1 MIVGID
7 LGTTNSLVGIW
18 RDGAATLIPNSL
30 GHMLT
35 PSAVGL
41 GDDRTIL
48 VGLAARERLAT
59 HPALTATAFKRY
71 MGTDKLLFVGEKG
84 YRPEELSALVLRSL
98 KADAEAFLGTPVSE
112 AVITVPAYFNDVQ
125 RKATKAAGALAG
137 LKVERLLTEPTA
149 AALAYGLDAQ
159 EDDELL
165 LVVDLGGGTFDVSLL
180 HRFEGVVEVRATA
193 GDSWLGGEDFVDAI
207 VAAFMAGPGA
217 AAGLPASSPDAPALP
232 ITGALRRQAEM
243 AKRMLSS
250 QDAATIA
257 VVHEGKPV
265 EWKLAREQFELMS
278 EPLLAR
284 LRAPMERALR
294 DARVDPDALSRI
306 ILAGG
311 ASQMPMFRRLIARL
325 FRRLPVYQLNPE
337 EVVARG
343 AAVRAGMLAR
353 GAGLEE
359 MVMTDVAPFTLGIE
373 ISEQH
378 GEDRSH
384 RIHGQFMPIIERNTI
399 IPASRSKLVFPIEDQ
414 QRELAL
420 RVFQGEAPQVKDN
433 VLLGELTIK
442 LPPGP
447 ATKRQVDVRFTYDT
461 SGLLEVQA
469 TNLSNGR
476 IDKLVIE
483 GNPGVMQPA
492 EIAKRLAAMAKLK
505 IHPRDDMKTRALVA
519 RAARLF
525 EERLGDTRAVIGRAL
540 GRLEAAL
547 DRQEPEEIEA
557 AGAAL
562 SALLDQLDQDFLV

>member
-71 MGTDKLLFVGEKG
+71 MGTDRLMFVGDKG

-98 KADAEAFLGTPVSE
+98 KADAEAFLGAPVIE
-112 AVITVPAYFNDVQ
+112 AVITVPAYFNDIQ
-125 RKATKAAGALAG
+125 RKATKAAGVLAG

-149 AALAYGLDAQ
+149 AALAYGLTAQ
-159 EDDELL
+159 EDEELL

-217 AAGLPASSPDAPALP
+217 AAGLPSASSGLP
-232 ITGALRRQAEM
+232 IIGALRRQAEM
-243 AKRMLSS
+243 AKRMLSA

-257 VVHEGKPV
+257 VVHEGKPI
-265 EWKLAREQFELMS
+265 EWTLGREQFELLS

-325 FRRLPVYQLNPE
+325 FRRLPVYQVNPE
-337 EVVARG
+337 EVVGRG

-378 GEDRSH
+378 GDDKSQ

-399 IPASRSKLVFPIEDQ
+399 IPASRSKTVHPIDDK
-414 QRELAL
+414 QRNLGL
-420 RVFQGEAPQVKDN
+420 RVFQGEAPLVKDN

-447 ATKRQVDVRFTYDT
+447 ATKQNIDVRFTYDT

-469 TNLSNGR
+469 TIQSSGR
-476 IDKLVIE
+476 IEKLVIE
-483 GNPGVMQPA
+483 GNPGMMQPD
-492 EIAKRLAAMAKLK
+492 EIAKRLTALAKLK
-505 IHPRDDMKTRALVA
+505 IHPRDDMKMRALMA
-519 RAARLF
+519 RAARLY

-540 GRLEAAL
+540 GQLTAAL

-557 AGAAL
+557 ASALL
-562 SALLDQLDQDFLV
+562 SALLEQFDQDFLV

>member
-30 GHMLT
+30 GHLLT

-41 GDDRTIL
+41 GDDRSIL

-59 HPALTATAFKRY
+59 HPAQTATAFKRY
-71 MGTDKLLFVGEKG
+71 MGTDRLMFVGDRG
-84 YRPEELSALVLRSL
+84 YRPEELSALVLGSL
-98 KADAEAFLGTPVSE
+98 KADAEAFLGTPVTE
-112 AVITVPAYFNDVQ
+112 AVITVPAYFNDLQ

-149 AALAYGLDAQ
+149 AALAYGLTAQ

-217 AAGLPASSPDAPALP
+217 AAELPPASSGAP
-232 ITGALRRQAEM
+232 IIGALRRQAEM
-243 AKRMLSS
+243 AKRALSS
-250 QDAATIA
+250 QDSATIA
-257 VVHEGKPV
+257 VVHEGKPI
-265 EWKLAREQFELMS
+265 EWRLGREQFELLS

-353 GAGLEE
+353 GTGLEE

-378 GEDRSH
+378 GEGGQ

-399 IPASRSKLVFPIEDQ
+399 IPASRSKIVSPIEDK
-414 QRELAL
+414 QRNLAL
-420 RVFQGEAPQVKDN
+420 RAFQGEAPAVKDN
-433 VLLGELTIK
+433 VLLGELTIR

-447 ATKRQVDVRFTYDT
+447 ATKEKVDVRFTYDT

-469 TNLSNGR
+469 TILSSGR
-476 IDKLVIE
+476 IEKLVIE
-483 GNPGVMQPA
+483 GNPGFMKPD
-492 EIAKRLAAMAKLK
+492 EIARRLAALAKLK
-505 IHPRDDMKTRALVA
+505 IHPRDDMKMRALVA
-519 RAARLF
+519 RAARLY
-525 EERLGDTRAVIGRAL
+525 EERLGETRAIIGHAL
-540 GRLEAAL
+540 GELNAAL
-547 DRQEPEEIEA
+547 DRQEPEQIEA
-557 AGAAL
+557 ASSAL
-562 SALLDQLDQDFLV
+562 SAVLDQFDHDFLV

>member
-30 GHMLT
+30 GHALT

-41 GDDRTIL
+41 GDDRSIL

-59 HPALTATAFKRY
+59 HPALTVTAFKRY
-71 MGTDKLLFVGEKG
+71 MGTDRLLFVGDKG

-98 KADAEAFLGTPVSE
+98 KADAEAFLCAGVSE
-112 AVITVPAYFNDVQ
+112 AVITVPAYFNDIQ

-149 AALAYGLDAQ
+149 AALAYGLTAP

-217 AAGLPASSPDAPALP
+217 AAGLPAASSGAP
-232 ITGALRRQAEM
+232 IIGALRRQAEM
-243 AKRMLSS
+243 AKRALST
-250 QDAATIA
+250 QDAAAIT
-257 VVHEGKPV
+257 VVHEGKPI
-265 EWKLAREQFELMS
+265 EWTLARDRFELLS

-294 DARVDPDALSRI
+294 DARVDPDALSRV

-325 FRRLPVYQLNPE
+325 FRRLPVYQVNPE

-353 GAGLEE
+353 GTGLEE

-378 GEDRSH
+378 GEDKSQ

-399 IPASRSKLVFPIEDQ
+399 IPASRSKTVYPVDDKQRSLV
-414 QRELAL
+414 L
-420 RVFQGEAPQVKDN
+420 RVFQGEAPTVKDN

-447 ATKRQVDVRFTYDT
+447 ATKQSVDVRFTYDT

-469 TNLSNGR
+469 TILSSGR
-476 IDKLVIE
+476 IEKLVIE
-483 GNPGVMQPA
+483 GNPGMMPPE
-492 EIAKRLAAMAKLK
+492 EIARRLASLAKLK
-505 IHPRDDMKTRALVA
+505 IHPRDDMKVRALVA
-519 RAARLF
+519 RAARLY
-525 EERLGDTRAVIGRAL
+525 EERLGDTRAMIGRSL
-540 GRLEAAL
+540 GPLTAAL
-547 DRQEPEEIEA
+547 ERQEPEEIETA
-557 AGAAL
+557 SSAL
-562 SALLDQLDQDFLV
+562 SALLDEFDQDFLV

>member
-59 HPALTATAFKRY
+59 HPGGTVTAFKRY
-71 MGTDKLLFVGEKG
+71 MGTDRLLFVGEKG

-98 KADAEAFLGTPVSE
+98 KADAEAFLGTPVTE

-149 AALAYGLDAQ
+149 AALAYGLSAPQ
-159 EDDELL
+159 DDELI

-207 VAAFMAGPGA
+207 VAAFMAGPGD
-217 AAGLPASSPDAPALP
+217 AAGLPAASSGAPV
-232 ITGALRRQAEM
+232 IGALRRQAEM
-243 AKRMLSS
+243 AKRALST
-250 QDAATIA
+250 QDSATIA
-257 VVHEGKPV
+257 IVHDGKPV
-265 EWKLAREQFELMS
+265 EWKLSREQLELLS

-359 MVMTDVAPFTLGIE
+359 MVMTDVSPFTLGIE

-378 GEDRSH
+378 GEDKSQ

-399 IPASRSKLVFPIEDQ
+399 IPASRSKIVFPIDDK
-414 QRELAL
+414 QRTLAL
-420 RVFQGEAPQVKDN
+420 RVFQGEAPVVKDN
-433 VLLGELTIK
+433 VLLGELSIK

-447 ATKRQVDVRFTYDT
+447 ATKQSVDVRFTYDT

-469 TNLSNGR
+469 TIVSSGR
-476 IDKLVIE
+476 VEKLVIE
-483 GNPGVMQPA
+483 GNPGVMQPD
-492 EIAKRLAAMAKLK
+492 EIARRLAQLAKLK

-519 RAARLF
+519 RAARLY
-525 EERLGDTRAVIGRAL
+525 EERLGDTRAIIGHAL
-540 GRLEAAL
+540 GQLTAAL
-547 DRQEPEEIEA
+547 ERQEPEEIEA
-557 AGAAL
+557 ASCML
-562 SALLDQLDQDFLV
+562 SDVLERFDQDFLV

>member
-59 HPALTATAFKRY
+59 HPGETVTAFKRY
-71 MGTDKLLFVGEKG
+71 MGTDRLLFVGDKG

-98 KADAEAFLGTPVSE
+98 KADAEAFLGAPVTE

-149 AALAYGLDAQ
+149 AALAYGLSAP
-159 EDDELL
+159 EDDELI

-207 VAAFMAGPGA
+207 VAAFMAGPGGA
-217 AAGLPASSPDAPALP
+217 AALPAPSSGAPV
-232 ITGALRRQAEM
+232 IGALRRQAEM
-243 AKRMLSS
+243 AKRALSA

-257 VVHEGKPV
+257 IVHDGKPI
-265 EWKLAREQFELMS
+265 EWKLARDQFELLS

-294 DARVDPDALSRI
+294 DARVDPEALSRI

-378 GEDRSH
+378 GEDMSQ

-399 IPASRSKLVFPIEDQ
+399 IPASRSKIVSPVDDK
-414 QRELAL
+414 QRTLAL
-420 RVFQGEAPQVKDN
+420 RVFQGEAPMVKDN
-433 VLLGELTIK
+433 VLLGELTVK

-447 ATKRQVDVRFTYDT
+447 ATKQSVDVRFTYDT

-469 TNLSNGR
+469 TIVSSGR
-476 IDKLVIE
+476 VEKLVIE
-483 GNPGVMQPA
+483 GNPGVMQPD
-492 EIAKRLAAMAKLK
+492 EIARRLAQLAKLK

-519 RAARLF
+519 RAARLY
-525 EERLGDTRAVIGRAL
+525 EERLGEIRAIIGHAL
-540 GRLEAAL
+540 GQLTAAL
-547 DRQEPEEIEA
+547 ERQEPEGIEA
-557 AGAAL
+557 ASHELTAV
-562 SALLDQLDQDFLV
+562 LDRFDQDFLV

>member
-7 LGTTNSLVGIW
+7 LGTTNSLVGVW
-18 RDGAATLIPNSL
+18 RDGAVTLIPNSL
-30 GHMLT
+30 GHALT

-41 GDDRTIL
+41 GDDRSIL
-48 VGLAARERLAT
+48 VGPAARERLAT
-59 HPALTATAFKRY
+59 HPAQTATAFKRY
-71 MGTDKLLFVGEKG
+71 MGTDRLLFVGDKG

-98 KADAEAFLGTPVSE
+98 KADAEAFLGQSVEE

-149 AALAYGLDAQ
+149 AALAYGLTAQ
-159 EDDELL
+159 EGEELV

-217 AAGLPASSPDAPALP
+217 AAGLSAPSPDTPNLP
-232 ITGALRRQAEM
+232 IMGALRRQAEM
-243 AKRMLSS
+243 AKRMLSA
-250 QDAATIA
+250 QDSATIA
-257 VVHEGKPV
+257 VVQDGKPI
-265 EWKLAREQFELMS
+265 EWTLGREQFELLS

-337 EVVARG
+337 EVVGRG
-343 AAVRAGMLAR
+343 AAVRAGMLER

-373 ISEQH
+373 VSEQH
-378 GEDRSH
+378 GEDKSH
-384 RIHGQFMPIIERNTI
+384 RVHGQFMPIIERNTI
-399 IPASRSKLVFPIEDQ
+399 IPASRSKTVFPIDDK
-414 QRELAL
+414 QRNLAL
-420 RVFQGEAPQVKDN
+420 RVFQGEAPLVKDN

-442 LPPGP
+442 LPPGL
-447 ATKRQVDVRFTYDT
+447 ATKHHVDVRFTYDT

-469 TNLSNGR
+469 TILTSGR
-476 IDKLVIE
+476 VEKLVIE
-483 GNPGVMQPA
+483 GNPGVMQPD
-492 EIAKRLAAMAKLK
+492 EIAKRLAVMAKLK
-505 IHPRDDMKTRALVA
+505 IHPRDDMKMRTLVA
-519 RAARLF
+519 RAARLY

-540 GRLEAAL
+540 GQLTAAL

-557 AGAAL
+557 AGKTL
-562 SALLDQLDQDFLV
+562 SALLDQFDQDFLL

>member
-7 LGTTNSLVGIW
+7 LGTTNSLIGVW
-18 RDGAATLIPNSL
+18 RDGAAELIPNAL
-30 GHMLT
+30 GHLLT

-48 VGLAARERLAT
+48 VGLPARERLAT

-71 MGTDKLLFVGEKG
+71 MGTDRLLFIGDKG

-98 KADAEAFLGTPVSE
+98 KADAEAFLGAPVEE
-112 AVITVPAYFNDVQ
+112 AVITVPAYFNDMQ

-149 AALAYGLDAQ
+149 AALAYGLSAE
-159 EDDELL
+159 EDEEFL

-193 GDSWLGGEDFVDAI
+193 GDSWLGGEDFVDLI

-217 AAGLPASSPDAPALP
+217 GLPGSGTPL
-232 ITGALRRQAEM
+232 TGALRRQAEL
-243 AKRMLSS
+243 AKRMLSTQES
-250 QDAATIA
+250 ATIA
-257 VVHEGKPV
+257 LVHEGKPI
-265 EWKLAREQFELMS
+265 EWKLSREQFELMS

-325 FRRLPVYQLNPE
+325 FRRLPVYQVNPE
-337 EVVARG
+337 EVVGRG
-343 AAVRAGMLAR
+343 AAVRAGMLER

-373 ISEQH
+373 TSEQH
-378 GEDRSH
+378 GEDSSH
-384 RIHGQFMPIIERNTI
+384 RIHGQFLPIIERNTI
-399 IPASRSKLVFPIEDQ
+399 IPASRSKIVHPIEDK
-414 QRELAL
+414 QRVLVL
-420 RVFQGEAPQVKDN
+420 RVFQGEAPMVKDN

-442 LPPGP
+442 LPAGP
-447 ATKRQVDVRFTYDT
+447 ATKQNIDVRFTYDT

-469 TNLSNGR
+469 TILSSGR
-476 IDKLVIE
+476 VEKLVIE
-483 GNPGVMQPA
+483 GNPGVMQPD
-492 EIAKRLAAMAKLK
+492 EIARRLAAMAKLK
-505 IHPRDDMKTRALVA
+505 IHPRDDLKARALVA
-519 RAARLF
+519 RATRLF

-540 GRLEAAL
+540 GVLNAAL
-547 DRQEPEEIEA
+547 ERQEPEEIETA
-557 AGAAL
+557 SSAL
-562 SALLDQLDQDFLV
+562 AALLDQFDKDFLL

>member
-18 RDGAATLIPNSL
+18 REGAAELIPNAL
-30 GHMLT
+30 GHLLT

-71 MGTDKLLFVGEKG
+71 MGTDRLLFVGEKG

-98 KADAEAFLGTPVSE
+98 KADAEAFLGAPVEE
-112 AVITVPAYFNDVQ
+112 AVITVPAYFNDMQ

-149 AALAYGLDAQ
+149 AALAYGLAAAE
-159 EDDELL
+159 EDEFL

-207 VAAFMAGPGA
+207 VSAFMAGPGA
-217 AAGLPASSPDAPALP
+217 AAGLPAVTSGAP
-232 ITGALRRQAEM
+232 IIGALRRQAEL
-243 AKRMLSS
+243 AKRMLST
-250 QDAATIA
+250 QDSANIA
-257 VVHEGKPV
+257 LVHDGKPI
-265 EWKLAREQFELMS
+265 EWQLTRDQFELMS

-294 DARVDPDALSRI
+294 DARLDPDALSRI

-325 FRRLPVYQLNPE
+325 FRRLPVYQVNPE
-337 EVVARG
+337 EVVGRG
-343 AAVRAGMLAR
+343 AAVRAGMLER

-373 ISEQH
+373 TSEQH
-378 GEDRSH
+378 GDNSSH
-384 RIHGQFMPIIERNTI
+384 RIHGQFLPIIERNTI
-399 IPASRSKLVFPIEDQ
+399 IPASRSKVVHPIEDK
-414 QRELAL
+414 QRVLVL
-420 RVFQGEAPQVKDN
+420 RVFQGEAPLVKDN
-433 VLLGELTIK
+433 VFLGELSIK
-442 LPPGP
+442 LPVGP
-447 ATKRQVDVRFTYDT
+447 ATKQNVDVRFSYDT

-469 TNLSNGR
+469 TLLSSGR
-476 IDKLVIE
+476 VDKLVIE
-483 GNPGVMQPA
+483 GNPGVMQPE
-492 EIAKRLAAMAKLK
+492 EIARRLAALAKLK
-505 IHPRDDMKTRALVA
+505 MHPRDDLKTRALVA
-519 RAARLF
+519 RATRLF

-540 GRLEAAL
+540 GAFNAAVE
-547 DRQEPEEIEA
+547 RQEPEEIEA
-557 AGAAL
+557 AGKAL
-562 SALLDQLDQDFLV
+562 AALLDELDKDFLL

>member
-30 GHMLT
+30 GHLLT

-59 HPALTATAFKRY
+59 HPGETVTAFKRY
-71 MGTDKLLFVGEKG
+71 MGTDRLLFVGDRG

-98 KADAEAFLGTPVSE
+98 KADAEAFLGAPVTD
-112 AVITVPAYFNDVQ
+112 AVITVPAYFNDIQ

-137 LKVERLLTEPTA
+137 LSVERLLTEPTA
-149 AALAYGLDAQ
+149 AALAYGLSAS
-159 EDDELL
+159 EDDELV

-217 AAGLPASSPDAPALP
+217 AADLPAAASGAPV
-232 ITGALRRQAEM
+232 IGALRRQAEM
-243 AKRMLSS
+243 AKRALST
-250 QDAATIA
+250 QDKATIA
-257 VVHEGKPV
+257 IVHDGKPV
-265 EWKLAREQFELMS
+265 EWPLARDQLELLS

-359 MVMTDVAPFTLGIE
+359 LVMTDVSPFTLGIE

-378 GEDRSH
+378 GEDRSQ

-399 IPASRSKLVFPIEDQ
+399 IPASRSKIVFPVDDK
-414 QRELAL
+414 QRTLAL
-420 RVFQGEAPQVKDN
+420 RVFQGEAPLVKDN

-447 ATKRQVDVRFTYDT
+447 ATKQSIDVRFTYDT

-469 TNLSNGR
+469 TIVSSGR
-476 IDKLVIE
+476 VEKLVIE
-483 GNPGVMQPA
+483 GNPGVMQPD
-492 EIAKRLAAMAKLK
+492 EIARRLAQLAKLK

-519 RAARLF
+519 RATRLF

-540 GRLEAAL
+540 GALTAAL
-547 DRQEPEEIEA
+547 ERQQPEEIEA
-557 AGAAL
+557 ASSMLTAVL
-562 SALLDQLDQDFLV
+562 EQFDQDFLV

>member
-18 RDGAATLIPNSL
+18 RDGAATLIPNSV
-30 GHMLT
+30 GHTLT

-59 HPALTATAFKRY
+59 HPPLTVTAFKRY
-71 MGTDKLLFVGEKG
+71 MGTDRLLFVGDKG

-98 KADAEAFLGTPVSE
+98 KADAEAFLGEPVNE
-112 AVITVPAYFNDVQ
+112 AVITVPAYFNDIQ

-149 AALAYGLDAQ
+149 AALAYGLTAP

-207 VAAFMAGPGA
+207 VAAFLNGPGA
-217 AAGLPASSPDAPALP
+217 AVGLPAATSGLP
-232 ITGALRRQAEM
+232 IAGALRRQAEM

-250 QDAATIA
+250 RDSATIA
-257 VVHEGKPV
+257 VVHEGKPI
-265 EWKLAREQFELMS
+265 EWTLGREQFELLS

-294 DARVDPDALSRI
+294 DARVDPDAQSRI
-306 ILAGG
+306 IQAGG

-325 FRRLPVYQLNPE
+325 FRRLPVYQVNPE

-353 GAGLEE
+353 GTGLEE
-359 MVMTDVAPFTLGIE
+359 TVMTDVSPFTLGIE

-378 GEDRSH
+378 GDDKSH
-384 RIHGQFMPIIERNTI
+384 RVHGQFMPIIERNTI
-399 IPASRSKLVFPIEDQ
+399 IPASRSKIVHPVEDK
-414 QRELAL
+414 QRTLAL
-420 RVFQGEAPQVKDN
+420 RVFQGEAPLVKDN
-433 VLLGELTIK
+433 VSLGELTIK

-447 ATKRQVDVRFTYDT
+447 ATKQNIDVRFTYDT

-469 TNLSNGR
+469 TIQSTGR
-476 IDKLVIE
+476 IEKLVIE
-483 GNPGVMQPA
+483 GNPGVMQPD
-492 EIAKRLAAMAKLK
+492 EITRRLAALAKLK
-505 IHPRDDMKTRALVA
+505 IHPRDDMKTRALMA

-525 EERLGDTRAVIGRAL
+525 EERLGDTRAMIGRAL
-540 GRLEAAL
+540 SQLTAAL
-547 DRQEPEEIEA
+547 ERQEPEEIEA
-557 AGAAL
+557 ARDAL
-562 SALLDQLDQDFLV
+562 TSLLDQFDQDFLV

>member
-18 RDGAATLIPNSL
+18 REGAAELIPNAL
-30 GHMLT
+30 GHLLT

-71 MGTDKLLFVGEKG
+71 MGTDRLLFVGEKG

-98 KADAEAFLGTPVSE
+98 KADAEAFLGAPVEE
-112 AVITVPAYFNDVQ
+112 AVITVPAYFNDMQ

-149 AALAYGLDAQ
+149 GALAYGLAAAE
-159 EDDELL
+159 EDEFL

-207 VAAFMAGPGA
+207 VSAFMAGPGA
-217 AAGLPASSPDAPALP
+217 AAGLPAVTSGAP
-232 ITGALRRQAEM
+232 IIGALRRQAEL
-243 AKRMLSS
+243 AKRMLST
-250 QDAATIA
+250 QDSANIA
-257 VVHEGKPV
+257 LVHDGKPI
-265 EWKLAREQFELMS
+265 EWQLTRDQFELMS

-294 DARVDPDALSRI
+294 DARLDPDALSRI

-325 FRRLPVYQLNPE
+325 FRRLPVYQVNPE
-337 EVVARG
+337 EVVGRG
-343 AAVRAGMLAR
+343 AAVRAGMLER

-373 ISEQH
+373 TSEQH
-378 GEDRSH
+378 GDNSSH
-384 RIHGQFMPIIERNTI
+384 RIHGQFLPIIERNTI
-399 IPASRSKLVFPIEDQ
+399 IPASRSKVVHPIEDK
-414 QRELAL
+414 QRVLVL
-420 RVFQGEAPQVKDN
+420 RVFQGEAPLVKDN
-433 VLLGELTIK
+433 VFLGELSIK
-442 LPPGP
+442 LPVGP
-447 ATKRQVDVRFTYDT
+447 ATKQNVDVRFSYDT

-469 TNLSNGR
+469 TLMSNGR
-476 IDKLVIE
+476 VDKLVIE
-483 GNPGVMQPA
+483 GNPGVMQPE
-492 EIAKRLAAMAKLK
+492 EIARRLAALAKLK
-505 IHPRDDMKTRALVA
+505 MHPRDDLKTRALVA
-519 RAARLF
+519 RATRLF

-540 GRLEAAL
+540 GAFNAAVE
-547 DRQEPEEIEA
+547 RQEPEEIEA
-557 AGAAL
+557 AGKAL
-562 SALLDQLDQDFLV
+562 AALLDELDKDFLL

>member
-18 RDGAATLIPNSL
+18 RDGAAELIPNAL
-30 GHMLT
+30 GHLLT

-59 HPALTATAFKRY
+59 HPTLTATAFKRY
-71 MGTDKLLFVGEKG
+71 MGTDRLLFVGDKG
-84 YRPEELSALVLRSL
+84 YRAEELSALVLRSL
-98 KADAEAFLGTPVSE
+98 KADAEAFLGAPVEE
-112 AVITVPAYFNDVQ
+112 AVITVPAYFNDMQ

-149 AALAYGLDAQ
+149 AALAYGLAAP

-207 VAAFMAGPGA
+207 VNAFMAGPGA
-217 AAGLPASSPDAPALP
+217 AAGLPAVTSGAAPV
-232 ITGALRRQAEM
+232 IGALRRQAEL
-243 AKRMLSS
+243 AKRALSTQES
-250 QDAATIA
+250 ATLA
-257 VVHEGKPV
+257 LVHEGKPI
-265 EWKLAREQFELMS
+265 EWRLSRDQFELMS
-278 EPLLAR
+278 EPLMAR

-294 DARVDPDALSRI
+294 DARVDPDALARI

-325 FRRLPVYQLNPE
+325 FRRLPVYQVNPE
-337 EVVARG
+337 EVVGRG
-343 AAVRAGMLAR
+343 AAVRAGMLER

-359 MVMTDVAPFTLGIE
+359 TVMTDVAPFTLGIE
-373 ISEQH
+373 TSEQH
-378 GEDRSH
+378 GDDSSH
-384 RIHGQFMPIIERNTI
+384 RIHGQFLPIIERNTI
-399 IPASRSKLVFPIEDQ
+399 IPASRSKLVHPIEDR
-414 QRELAL
+414 QRVLVL
-420 RVFQGEAPQVKDN
+420 RVFQGEAPMVKDN

-442 LPPGP
+442 LPTGP
-447 ATKRQVDVRFTYDT
+447 ATKQNVDVRFTYDT

-469 TNLSNGR
+469 TLLSSGR
-476 IDKLVIE
+476 VDKLVIE
-483 GNPGVMQPA
+483 GNPGVMQPD
-492 EIAKRLAAMAKLK
+492 EIARRLAAMAKLK
-505 IHPRDDMKTRALVA
+505 LHPRDDLKARALVA
-519 RAARLF
+519 RATRLF

-540 GRLEAAL
+540 GALNAAL
-547 DRQEPEEIEA
+547 ERQQPEEIETA
-557 AGAAL
+557 SKAL
-562 SALLDQLDQDFLV
+562 SALLDEFDKDFLL